1 MGTSKAAVA
10 PYIWVCRMV
19 HFTML
24 NCGSVSGTKA
34 PQRVEPF
41 SCADGILAEERQGK
55 SLPEQVEVAALLK
68 TNPSAP
74 MNGKHDLCYSRF
86 QQTLGEEA
94 RGKKIGTK
102 RKLKGKTCKIV
113 VFLFLSFLLSPLLLS
128 LQLAVQSGTSQQ
140 ISNYA

>member
-55 SLPEQVEVAALLK
+55 SLTE
-68 TNPSAP
+68 
-74 MNGKHDLCYSRF
+74 
-86 QQTLGEEA
+86 
-94 RGKKIGTK
+94 
-102 RKLKGKTCKIV
+102 
-113 VFLFLSFLLSPLLLS
+113 
-128 LQLAVQSGTSQQ
+128 
-140 ISNYA
+140 